1 MCIRLSDVKLK
12 VFKCPNSL
20 SLKAI
25 DMDDLVKSVVGDK
38 APEESSMEDSDSSE
52 TIKIVTVGVGGA
64 GNNTINRLIKSGVKG
79 SQLVAVNTD
88 KQHLK
93 QVHEKATKVLIGRS
107 ITKGLGAGGY
117 PDLGAKSAEVDRPVI
132 ERELEGAH
140 LVFICAGMGGGT
152 GGGAAPITAQIAK
165 EQGAITVAM
174 VTYPFALERARRKKA
189 DESIAK
195 LRQNCDSV
203 IILDN
208 NRLVQLVPNLPMSEA
223 FAVADE
229 ILARA
234 ISGLVWT
241 ITQPSLINIDF
252 ADVRA
257 IMQGGGVGFI
267 AVGEG
272 KGTDKVTGAA
282 DAVIK
287 NRLLDVDFEGAKGAI
302 IHISGGSDLSLGDAI
317 KAGEIITERMDA
329 EANVKWG
336 ARIMQNYEGKLEIVA
351 IVTGVKGAS
360 ILGRDYEAEEESS
373 LPSFGSDLE
382 MLG

>member
-1 MCIRLSDVKLK
+1 MEE
-12 VFKCPNSL
+12 
-20 SLKAI
+20 
-25 DMDDLVKSVVGDK
+25 LVKSVVGDNQSQ
-38 APEESSMEDSDSSE
+38 EEKTEELTGSE
-52 TIKIVTVGVGGA
+52 QIKIVTVGVGGA

-79 SQLVAVNTD
+79 TNLVAVNTD
-88 KQHLK
+88 KQHLDV
-93 QVHEKATKVLIGRS
+93 VHERSKKVLIGKS
-107 ITKGLGAGGY
+107 VTKGLGAGGY
-117 PDLGAKSAEVDRPVI
+117 PEIGAKSAEIDRPLI
-132 ERELEGAH
+132 EKELESAH

-152 GGGAAPITAQIAK
+152 GGGAAPIVAQVAK
-165 EQGAITVAM
+165 EQGAIVVSM

-189 DESIAK
+189 DDGINK
-195 LRQNCDSV
+195 LKKYCDSV

-208 NRLVQLVPNLPMSEA
+208 NRLVTLVPNLPMTEA

-257 IMQGGGVGFI
+257 IMEGGGVGFI

-272 KGTDKVTGAA
+272 KGTDKVTAA
-282 DAVIK
+282 SEGVIK
-287 NRLLDVDFEGAKGAI
+287 NRLLDVDFEGAKGAL
-302 IHISGGSDLSLGDAI
+302 IHISGGSDLTLGDAI
-317 KAGEIITERMDA
+317 KAGEMITEKMDA

-336 ARIMQNYEGKLEIVA
+336 SRIMQNYEGKLEIVA

-360 ILGRDYEAEEESS
+360 ITGGTFFTEEEKSP
-373 LPSFGSDLE
+373 LPAYTGDLE
-382 MLG
+382 VLG

>member
-1 MCIRLSDVKLK
+1 MDSLIKDVLNASSKTE
-12 VFKCPNSL
+12 
-20 SLKAI
+20 
-25 DMDDLVKSVVGDK
+25 VKD
-38 APEESSMEDSDSSE
+38 EEELGNE
-52 TIKIVTVGVGGA
+52 RIKIVTCGVGGA
-64 GNNTINRLIKSGVKG
+64 GNNTINRLVKAGVKG
-79 SQLVAVNTD
+79 TDLVAVNTD
-88 KQHLK
+88 QQHLNI
-93 QVHEKATKVLIGRS
+93 VHERAKKVLIGKS

-117 PDLGAKSAEVDRPVI
+117 PDIGEKAAEVDRHLI
-132 ERELEGAH
+132 EKELENAH

-152 GGGAAPITAQIAK
+152 GGGAAPTVAEIAK

-189 DESIAK
+189 DESIKK
-195 LRQNCDSV
+195 LRQHCDSV

-208 NRLVQLVPNLPMSEA
+208 NRLVQLVPNLPMTEA

-257 IMQGGGVGFI
+257 IMKGGGVGFI

-272 KGTDKVTGAA
+272 KGADRVKSAA
-282 DAVIK
+282 ESVLK
-287 NRLLDVDFEGAKGAI
+287 NRLLDVNFEGSKGAL
-302 IHISGGSDLSLGDAI
+302 IHISGGSDLTLGDAI
-317 KAGEIITERMDA
+317 KAGEIITEQMDA

-336 ARIMQNYEGKLEIVA
+336 ARIMNNYEGKLEVVA
-351 IVTGVKGAS
+351 IVTGVRGAS
-360 ILGRDYEAEEESS
+360 ILGQFPQEEA
-373 LPSFGSDLE
+373 LPAPAYSGELDL
-382 MLG
+382 L

>member
-1 MCIRLSDVKLK
+1 
-12 VFKCPNSL
+12 
-20 SLKAI
+20 
-25 DMDDLVKSVVGDK
+25 MDDLVKSVVGEK
-38 APEESSMEDSDSSE
+38 APEQSSAVDAESSE

-64 GNNTINRLIKSGVKG
+64 GNNTINRLIKAGVKG

-93 QVHEKATKVLIGRS
+93 QVHDKASKVLIGRS

-117 PDLGAKSAEVDRPVI
+117 PDLGAKSAEVDRPLI

-152 GGGAAPITAQIAK
+152 GGGAAPIVAEIAK

-189 DESIAK
+189 DESISK
-195 LRQNCDSV
+195 LRANCDSV

-272 KGTDKVTGAA
+272 KGTDKVTSAA
-282 DAVIK
+282 DAVVK

-360 ILGRDYEAEEESS
+360 ILGRDYEAEEESA
-373 LPSFGSDLE
+373 LPSFSSDLE

>member
-1 MCIRLSDVKLK
+1 ME
-12 VFKCPNSL
+12 
-20 SLKAI
+20 
-25 DMDDLVKSVVGDK
+25 DLVKSVMGES
-38 APEESSMEDSDSSE
+38 APEESSSEALSSE
-52 TIKIVTVGVGGA
+52 SIKIVTVGVGGA

-79 SQLVAVNTD
+79 TELVAINTD
-88 KQHLK
+88 KQHLNI
-93 QVHEKATKVLIGRS
+93 VHERAKKVLIGRS
-107 ITKGLGAGGY
+107 VTKGLGAGGY
-117 PDLGAKSAEVDRPVI
+117 PDVGAKSAEVDRPLI
-132 ERELEGAH
+132 EKELDGAH

-152 GGGAAPITAQIAK
+152 GGGAAPVVASIAK
-165 EQGAITVAM
+165 DQGAIVVSM
-174 VTYPFALERARRKKA
+174 VTYPFSLERARKKKA
-189 DESIAK
+189 DEGIQK
-195 LRQNCDSV
+195 LKKSCDSV

-208 NRLVQLVPNLPMSEA
+208 NRLVALVPNLPMTEA

-257 IMQGGGVGFI
+257 IMEGGGVGFI

-272 KGTDKVTGAA
+272 KGTDKVRAA
-282 DAVIK
+282 SEGVIK
-287 NRLLDVDFEGAKGAI
+287 NRLLDVDFEGAKGAL
-302 IHISGGSDLSLGDAI
+302 IHITGGSDLTLGDAI
-317 KAGEIITERMDA
+317 KAGEMITEKMDA

-360 ILGRDYEAEEESS
+360 IAGGSYQTEEEPSM
-373 LPSFGSDLE
+373 LPAYTSELE
-382 MLG
+382 VLG

>member
-1 MCIRLSDVKLK
+1 ME
-12 VFKCPNSL
+12 
-20 SLKAI
+20 
-25 DMDDLVKSVVGDK
+25 DLIKSVVDEKGVEK
-38 APEESSMEDSDSSE
+38 SAEDEDQFSSE
-52 TIKIVTVGVGGA
+52 QIKIVTVGVGGA

-79 SQLVAVNTD
+79 THLAAVNTD
-88 KQHLK
+88 RQHLNI
-93 QVHEKATKVLIGRS
+93 VHERAKKILIGKSVTR
-107 ITKGLGAGGY
+107 GLGAGGY
-117 PDLGAKSAEVDRPVI
+117 TEVGEKCAEVDRQMI
-132 ERELEGAH
+132 EKELEGAH
-140 LVFICAGMGGGT
+140 LVFVCAGMGGGT
-152 GGGAAPITAQIAK
+152 GGGASPVVAQIAK
-165 EQGAITVAM
+165 EQGAIVVSM
-174 VTYPFALERARRKKA
+174 VTYPFALERARKKRA
-189 DESIAK
+189 DEGIAR
-195 LRQNCDSV
+195 LRKTCDSV

-208 NRLVQLVPNLPMSEA
+208 NRLVKLVPNLPMAEA

-229 ILARA
+229 ILSRA

-272 KGTDKVTGAA
+272 KGTDRVTGAA
-282 DAVIK
+282 EGVIK

-302 IHISGGSDLSLGDAI
+302 IHITGGSDLTLGDAI

-360 ILGRDYEAEEESS
+360 VLGMPFEEKEESAF
-373 LPSFGSDLE
+373 PEFGSDLDV
-382 MLG
+382 LA